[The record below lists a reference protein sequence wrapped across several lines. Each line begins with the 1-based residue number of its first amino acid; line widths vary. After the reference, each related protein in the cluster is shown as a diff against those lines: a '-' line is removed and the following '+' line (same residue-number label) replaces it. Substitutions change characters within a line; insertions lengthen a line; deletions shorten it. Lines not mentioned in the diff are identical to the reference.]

1 MSTEQLAKWLRI
13 AIKQNEHDVQLTD
26 EEIREARAALAEHE
40 AEKAQAVDEQPFA
53 WATCDGEGSY
63 DLRLFVDNED
73 YKDELIKRN
82 PRYASWVIPLYER
95 PAAPASASEAP
106 VAKAKRLIGWRS
118 ENYLHE
124 TADRDTA
131 INWEP
136 HIGVLPIFEGDEN
149 TSLKAPVAP
158 VDVPEG
164 FALVPLRMTT
174 AMQYVTEQ
182 EDWTWEDLLASAEAI
197 TEEQYGD
204 IAAAPDAV
212 CMGRDELIN
221 MLDDLVPLLQ
231 SHVRSVRDWREQHAA
246 TSAPASASEAPLAVP
261 LTDELTGKLMRIHA
275 ALGKMGK
282 KYGEIGSRDVDVAR
296 WNADLCEAIRAVGD
310 VLADQ
315 PLEQLARVKLEGG
328 QG

>member
-1 MSTEQLAKWLRI
+1 MTTK
-13 AIKQNEHDVQLTD
+13 KTTPDVPQANNYISGGHI
-26 EEIREARAALAEHE
+26 ENKAAPVSPEASAALAEHE

-53 WATCDGEGSY
+53 WATYDGEGSY

-73 YKDELIKRN
+73 YKDEFIKRN

-95 PAAPASASEAP
+95 P
-106 VAKAKRLIGWRS
+106 
-118 ENYLHE
+118 
-124 TADRDTA
+124 
-131 INWEP
+131 
-136 HIGVLPIFEGDEN
+136 
-149 TSLKAPVAP
+149 
-158 VDVPEG
+158 
-164 FALVPLRMTT
+164 
-174 AMQYVTEQ
+174 
-182 EDWTWEDLLASAEAI
+182 
-197 TEEQYGD
+197 
-204 IAAAPDAV
+204 AAPDAV

-246 TSAPASASEAPLAVP
+246 AAAPASVSEAPVAAP

-296 WNADLCEAIRAVGD
+296 WNADLYEAIAAVGG

-315 PLEQLARVKLEGG
+315 PLEQLARIKLEGG